1 MLARVPRLA
10 HVARAA
16 AAGSWKARRAVS
28 TQSDFAAT
36 AARQML
42 MFDED
47 SDMLTDFEDPRAPPN
62 PVPIPPTHEYRETNK
77 RVEVAPGVSVQV
89 PTYTPDHAVA
99 RPDEVPLPF
108 RPLFRECLFCRD
120 PRRERDLH
128 MLNPGMANFMHD
140 RTWRILPRKWSHL
153 CRKHQRR
160 VARTIKRARHFA
172 VLPFTDEHRASEE
185 KLPQWAK
192 ERLGMYAFPGFT
204 RRSELGMRSSALDAA
219 RFLATGDSDETS
231 VADTN
236 DATLWDLE
244 EHTMSDGQVVSTE
257 QESEAME
264 AGLEDSGEQPRV

>member
-1 MLARVPRLA
+1 LMLARLPRLA
-10 HVARAA
+10 QAARSAA
-16 AAGSWKARRAVS
+16 ASSWKARRAVS
-28 TQSDFAAT
+28 TQSDFSAT

-42 MFDED
+42 NFDED

-89 PTYTPDHAVA
+89 PTYTPDHVS
-99 RPDEVPLPF
+99 RSDEVPLPF
-108 RPLFRECLFCRD
+108 RPLHRECLFCRD
-120 PRRERDLH
+120 PRRERDIH
-128 MLNPGMANFMHD
+128 MMNPGMANFMHD

-153 CRKHQRR
+153 CRKHQRH
-160 VARTIKRARHFA
+160 VSRTVKRARHFA

-185 KLPQWAK
+185 KLPLWAK

-204 RRSELGMRSSALDAA
+204 RRSELGMRPSSLDAT

-244 EHTMSDGQVVSTE
+244 EHTMSDGQVVSAE
-257 QESEAME
+257 VDGDG
-264 AGLEDSGEQPRV
+264 AGQPRV